1 MVTTE
6 KSVPASPVKSYSLA
20 LACTFLMILCISYSF
35 NSADRQILPML
46 LPWISKEYGYSLQDA
61 GLLSTVFTLGS
72 AVIGIPIGYVLDHS
86 SRKTVMML
94 GLAIYSV
101 FTILTVYA
109 HGFWDMLFYLAMSG
123 IGEGMQIAGI
133 YAALGSYFSRTR
145 TLALG
150 CLVIA
155 YGVGGFLGPT
165 LGTRLTLAYNN
176 WHIPFIA
183 FGIAGLI
190 MTVMVLLFVPKGFT
204 ESKNQ
209 SGMGSTAAAAHMP
222 ENLWNR
228 NVVLC
233 AVAAVITGFSLFGF
247 ISLYATYLIQVL
259 KYPPMNAGL
268 AFSFFGL
275 GGIMSL
281 VGGWCGD
288 RFKQHWVI
296 GIAFAGASVVGYLM
310 YNVVTSFVIQC
321 LMAFM
326 TGTFCSGFLYLNV
339 MSLLQRSV
347 RPEMVGRASGI
358 FVTSIYLSAVVAG
371 WMFAKLVATFGWG
384 GAASIELSVLP
395 LIGIISMAL
404 IKPDQLITAKPKK
417 ENSELV

>member
-1 MVTTE
+1 MTD
-6 KSVPASPVKSYSLA
+6 KSIPASPIRLYPLA
-20 LACTFLMILCISYSF
+20 IAGTFLGILCLSYSF

-86 SRKTVMML
+86 SRKTIMVL
-94 GLAIYSV
+94 GLTIYSI
-101 FTILTVYA
+101 FTILTIYA
-109 HGFWDMLFYLAMSG
+109 QGFWDMLVYLAMSG

-133 YAALGSYFSRTR
+133 YAALGSYFSKTR

-155 YGVGGFLGPT
+155 YGIGGFLGPS
-165 LGTRLTLAYNN
+165 LGTKLTLAYND

-183 FGIAGLI
+183 FGVAGLI
-190 MTVMVLLFVPKGFT
+190 MATIVLFFVPKGFT
-204 ESKNQ
+204 ESKSQ
-209 SGMGSTAAAAHMP
+209 GGMSIAERVVTHMP

-228 NVVLC
+228 NVILC

-281 VGGWCGD
+281 AGGWCGD
-288 RFKQHWVI
+288 RFKQYWVI
-296 GIAFAGASVVGYLM
+296 GIAFAGSSIVGYLM
-310 YNVVTSFVIQC
+310 YNVVASFEVQC
-321 LMAFM
+321 FMAFL

-358 FVTSIYLSAVVAG
+358 FVTSIYLSAVIAG
-371 WMFAKLVATFGWG
+371 WMFAKLVAFFGWG
-384 GAASIELSVLP
+384 GAALIELSLLP
-395 LIGIISMAL
+395 IIGIISMVL
-404 IKPDQLITAKPKK
+404 INPDQLITARPKIK
-417 ENSELV
+417 SSGSV

>member
-1 MVTTE
+1 MTD
-6 KSVPASPVKSYSLA
+6 KSIPASQISPYPLA
-20 LACTFLMILCISYSF
+20 IAGTFLGILCLSYSF

-86 SRKTVMML
+86 SRKTIMVL
-94 GLAIYSV
+94 GLTIYSI
-101 FTILTVYA
+101 FTILTIYA
-109 HGFWDMLFYLAMSG
+109 HGFWDMLVYLAMSG

-133 YAALGSYFSRTR
+133 YAALGSYFSKRR

-155 YGVGGFLGPT
+155 YGIGGFLGPS
-165 LGTRLTLAYNN
+165 LGTKLTLAYND

-183 FGIAGLI
+183 FGVAGLI
-190 MTVMVLLFVPKGFT
+190 MAIVVLFFVPKGFT
-204 ESKNQ
+204 ESKSQ
-209 SGMGSTAAAAHMP
+209 GGMSSGERVVTHMP

-228 NVVLC
+228 NVILC

-268 AFSFFGL
+268 TFSFFGL

-281 VGGWCGD
+281 AGGWCGD
-288 RFKQHWVI
+288 RFKQYWVI
-296 GIAFAGASVVGYLM
+296 GIAFAGSSIVGYLM
-310 YNVVTSFVIQC
+310 YNVVISFEVQC
-321 LMAFM
+321 FMAFM

-371 WMFAKLVATFGWG
+371 WMFAKLVALFGWG
-384 GAASIELSVLP
+384 GAGLIELSLLP
-395 LIGIISMAL
+395 IIGIISMVL
-404 IKPDQLITAKPKK
+404 INPDQLITARPKIK
-417 ENSELV
+417 SSDSV

>member
-1 MVTTE
+1 MTD
-6 KSVPASPVKSYSLA
+6 KSIPASQISLYP
-20 LACTFLMILCISYSF
+20 LAIAGTFLGILCLSYSF

-86 SRKTVMML
+86 SRKTIMVL
-94 GLAIYSV
+94 GLTIYSI
-101 FTILTVYA
+101 FTILTIYA
-109 HGFWDMLFYLAMSG
+109 HGFWDMLVYLAMSG

-133 YAALGSYFSRTR
+133 YAALGSYFSKRR

-155 YGVGGFLGPT
+155 YGIGGFLGPS
-165 LGTRLTLAYNN
+165 LGTKLTLAYND

-183 FGIAGLI
+183 FGVAGLI
-190 MTVMVLLFVPKGFT
+190 MAIVVLFFVPKGFT
-204 ESKNQ
+204 ESKSQ
-209 SGMGSTAAAAHMP
+209 GGMSSGERVVTHMP

-228 NVVLC
+228 NVILC

-281 VGGWCGD
+281 AGGWCGD
-288 RFKQHWVI
+288 RFKQYWVI
-296 GIAFAGASVVGYLM
+296 GIAFAGSSIVGYLM
-310 YNVVTSFVIQC
+310 YNVVISFKVQC
-321 LMAFM
+321 FMAFM

-371 WMFAKLVATFGWG
+371 WMFAKLVALFGWG
-384 GAASIELSVLP
+384 GAGLIELSLLP
-395 LIGIISMAL
+395 IIGIISMVL
-404 IKPDQLITAKPKK
+404 INPDQLITARPKIK
-417 ENSELV
+417 SSDSV